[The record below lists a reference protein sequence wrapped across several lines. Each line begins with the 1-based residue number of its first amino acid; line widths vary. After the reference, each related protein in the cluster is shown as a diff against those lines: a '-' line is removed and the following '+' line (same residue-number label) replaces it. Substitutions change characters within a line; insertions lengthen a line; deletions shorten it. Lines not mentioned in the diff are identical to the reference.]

1 MGHYLLLPLTQ
12 GVATLAAQGDAR
24 HTVGWLRFCTG
35 ALPAHSASCMH
46 ALLATSAL
54 LFCRLPLHAWLWG
67 PVRQPAATK
76 AGWLPMVPRALQP
89 GEDRIATRQSA
100 KVGDFGLANSCKRQ
114 TLPLHAACKA
124 CVPCWAPGTGVAAA
138 PACAN
143 TSAQPWCNCSQL
155 CHLQLLDQSV
165 MSGSPSPVLC
175 GSPAPQ
181 WTAQHRSEQRP

>member
-1 MGHYLLLPLTQ
+1 MPGTLWAGYGSARVHYLPILPPACMPCLQ
-12 GVATLAAQGDAR
+12 LVPCCSADCRYMHGCGV
-24 HTVGWLRFCTG
+24 
-35 ALPAHSASCMH
+35 PYASPPPPK
-46 ALLATSAL
+46 L
-54 LFCRLPLHAWLWG
+54 G
-67 PVRQPAATK
+67 
-76 AGWLPMVPRALQP
+76 PMVPRALQP